1 MIFGY
6 HGEKGIDNLRIKLRV
21 LVGISTMV
29 AAFLSGAVIVE
40 ASQTWNVCSNY
51 DSEDAT
57 TSSLYNINTICA
69 SQYSEDPDEISFFLN
84 FNTYVS
90 ATQFNTIYGSYAGVT
105 IDTNYDGEFELAI
118 FTSKQNLNY
127 DRTPI
132 AGRIIKNSQ
141 TLSCQVDVWSDLSNL
156 AKWVGF
162 AVNKTCAGLNGA
174 GFSIQGFADSK
185 YSTSFG
191 FDFAPSSAFYI
202 GPPNNS
208 VTVATT
214 VVATTTSTTTTTTLP
229 KVQVPNAPS
238 SISISKLSDTALRL
252 TWLDNSTNEDG
263 FLIQRNDL
271 PVPAGTTSAAWPY
284 KTGVN
289 TATMDFGDLAAN
301 RSYCFAIASY
311 NSAGSSSFTDSACF
325 ILTSAAGVSQ
335 STVLANSL
343 ACDATRVSSAAKLV
357 QIVVDAGK
365 ANAGKML
372 KFEVFKA
379 GKWSLLGSARV
390 TSAGATALSAKTS
403 LVGEKGRLPIRA
415 TQGSRFVCEG
425 NLN

>member
-1 MIFGY
+1 M
-6 HGEKGIDNLRIKLRV
+6 
-21 LVGISTMV
+21 
-29 AAFLSGAVIVE
+29 
-40 ASQTWNVCSNY
+40 
-51 DSEDAT
+51 
-57 TSSLYNINTICA
+57 
-69 SQYSEDPDEISFFLN
+69 
-84 FNTYVS
+84 
-90 ATQFNTIYGSYAGVT
+90 
-105 IDTNYDGEFELAI
+105 
-118 FTSKQNLNY
+118 
-127 DRTPI
+127 
-132 AGRIIKNSQ
+132 
-141 TLSCQVDVWSDLSNL
+141 
-156 AKWVGF
+156 
-162 AVNKTCAGLNGA
+162 
-174 GFSIQGFADSK
+174 
-185 YSTSFG
+185 
-191 FDFAPSSAFYI
+191 
-202 GPPNNS
+202 
-208 VTVATT
+208 
-214 VVATTTSTTTTTTLP
+214 VVATTNTTTTLP
-229 KVQVPNAPS
+229 KVQVPNVPS

-252 TWLDNSTNEDG
+252 NWLDNSTNEDG

-284 KTGVN
+284 KTAVN

-335 STVLANSL
+335 STVMANSL
-343 ACDATRVSSAAKLV
+343 ACDATRVSSTAKLV

-403 LVGEKGRLPIRA
+403 LVGEKGKLPIRA

>member
-1 MIFGY
+1 MTFSY

-21 LVGISTMV
+21 LVGLSTMV
-29 AAFLSGAVIVE
+29 VAFLSGAVIVE
-40 ASQTWNVCSNY
+40 ASQTWRVCSNY

-57 TSSLYNINTICA
+57 TSSTYNINLICA
-69 SQYSEDPDEISFFLN
+69 SQDSEEPDEISFFLH
-84 FNTYVS
+84 FNTYIS
-90 ATQFNTIYGSYAGVT
+90 ASQFNTIYGSYAGVS
-105 IDTNYDGEFELAI
+105 IDTNSDGEFDLAI

-141 TLSCQVDVWSDLSNL
+141 TLNCQVDIWSDLSNL
-156 AKWVGF
+156 ANWVGF

-208 VTVATT
+208 VVA
-214 VVATTTSTTTTTTLP
+214 ATTTSTTTTTTLP

-289 TATMDFGDLAAN
+289 TATMDFGNLAAN

>member
-1 MIFGY
+1 M
-6 HGEKGIDNLRIKLRV
+6 V
-21 LVGISTMV
+21 VG
-29 AAFLSGAVIVE
+29 FLSGPVAVE
-40 ASQTWNVCSNY
+40 ASQTWRVCSNY

-57 TSSLYNINTICA
+57 TSSTYNINLICA
-69 SQYSEDPDEISFFLN
+69 SQDSEEPDEISFFLH
-84 FNTYVS
+84 FNTYIS
-90 ATQFNTIYGSYAGVT
+90 ASQFNTIFGSYAGVS
-105 IDTNYDGEFELAI
+105 IDTNSDGDFDLAI
-118 FTSKQNLNY
+118 FTPKQNLNY
-127 DRTPI
+127 DRIPI

-156 AKWVGF
+156 VKWVGF
-162 AVNKTCAGLNGA
+162 AVNKTCAGLNSP
-174 GFSIQGFADSK
+174 GFNIQGFADSK

-214 VVATTTSTTTTTTLP
+214 TSTTTTTTLP

-238 SISISKLSDTALRL
+238 SISISKISDTALRL

-284 KTGVN
+284 KTAVN

-343 ACDATRVSSAAKLV
+343 ACDATRVSSDAKLV

-403 LVGEKGRLPIRA
+403 LVGVKSKLPIRA

>member
-1 MIFGY
+1 MIFSH

-21 LVGISTMV
+21 LAGLSTMV
-29 AAFLSGAVIVE
+29 VGLLSGPVAVE
-40 ASQTWNVCSNY
+40 ASQTWRVCSNY
-51 DSEDAT
+51 DSEDPT
-57 TSSLYNINTICA
+57 TSSTYNINLICA
-69 SQYSEDPDEISFFLN
+69 SQDSEEPDEISFFLH
-84 FNTYVS
+84 FNAYIS
-90 ATQFNTIYGSYAGVT
+90 ASQFNTIYGSYAGVS
-105 IDTNYDGEFELAI
+105 IDTNSDGEFDLAI

-141 TLSCQVDVWSDLSNL
+141 TLNCQVDVWSDLSNL
-156 AKWVGF
+156 VKWVGF

-174 GFSIQGFADSK
+174 GFNIQGFADSK

-208 VTVATT
+208 VVA
-214 VVATTTSTTTTTTLP
+214 ATTTSTTTTTTTLP

-252 TWLDNSTNEDG
+252 TWLDNSTNEEG

-325 ILTSAAGVSQ
+325 ILTSAVGVSQ

-343 ACDATRVSSAAKLV
+343 ACDATRVSSTAKLV

-390 TSAGATALSAKTS
+390 TSAGATAISAKTS
-403 LVGEKGRLPIRA
+403 LVGEKGKLPIRA